1 MLTEHVYLK
10 KHIASTQQDKPMI
23 EQLSLNGFCVPS
35 KTGNLNI
42 VRDGRRYVL
51 SFPSPFPQ

>member
-23 EQLSLNGFCVPS
+23 EQPSLNGCCVFS
-35 KTGNLNI
+35 KTGDLNI
-42 VRDGRRYVL
+42 VRDGRRDCTGRKICA
-51 SFPSPFPQ
+51 